1 MPTKA
6 KTFITQGLVIKR
18 VNTGETD
25 RIVTFITQDYGKL
38 VGVAKGVRTLKSSQR
53 AHLEP
58 GNLVKIFGI
67 KTKSLP
73 IITQTSL
80 VENIGQ
86 GMRGSLSKIRS
97 LSQILEIFDR
107 LFVEEDEDFESYQ
120 LAIKIRE
127 TIVNNKGHK
136 QIQPLLSEL
145 IERMGYQSFSDVPHQ
160 SILDYVAEITEKEMK
175 SFEYLRIK

>member
-1 MPTKA
+1 MSKA
-6 KTFITQGLVIKR
+6 KTFITQGLVLKR
-18 VNTGETD
+18 SNTGETD
-25 RIVTFITQDYGKL
+25 RIVTFITQDFGKL

-58 GNLVKIFGI
+58 GNLVKLFAI
-67 KTKSLP
+67 KTKNLP

-80 VENIGQ
+80 IENINQ
-86 GMRGSLSKIRS
+86 DIRGSLGKIRS

-107 LFVEEDEDFESYQ
+107 LFVEEDQDFESYQ
-120 LAIKIRE
+120 LALKIRA
-127 TIVNNKGHK
+127 TIINNQSHK

-145 IERMGYQSFSDVPHQ
+145 IERMGYQSFNEVAHQ
-160 SILDYVAEITEKEMK
+160 SILDYVAELTEKEMK

>member
-1 MPTKA
+1 MLNKA

-18 VNTGETD
+18 SNTGETD
-25 RIVTFITQDYGKL
+25 RIVTFITQDFGKL

-58 GNLVKIFGI
+58 GNIVKIFGI

-73 IITQTSL
+73 IITQSTL
-80 VENIGQ
+80 VENISLD
-86 GMRGSLSKIRS
+86 MRASLGKIRS

-107 LFVEEDEDFESYQ
+107 LFVEDDEDAESYQ
-120 LAIKIRE
+120 LAIQIRE
-127 TIVNNKGHK
+127 TIINNKGHK
-136 QIQPLLSEL
+136 QIQPLLGEL
-145 IERMGYQSFSDVPHQ
+145 IERMGYQSFDDVPHQ